1 MAIDFS
7 KYDKM
12 VDLEG
17 LQADVKEAMENGENL
32 KTPPTVPMRYKL
44 KS

>member
-17 LQADVKEAMENGENL
+17 LQADVKEAMEKANATEN
-32 KTPPTVPMRYKL
+32 PT
-44 KS
+44 